1 MKNLFFTFILFFQ
14 ASLCFSQHS
23 DSIPNG
29 VYLTW
34 EQFKQG
40 KPASNPDLIVSKR
53 SSGDIFMKGG
63 NDFKVK
69 STSDSISKKFIAKE
83 IFAYVK
89 NDSIFLNCARLK
101 NHLPGYTYCA
111 GGKGRYVPFQ
121 AAMTKQKSFTM
132 AMIGG
137 ALASGLSAK
146 SRYWYVLD
154 TETGEPV
161 SLDKK
166 NLKKMLKDKPELLEQ
181 FEASKEKDTDEGLLH
196 FVSLLN
202 GGE

>member
-1 MKNLFFTFILFFQ
+1 MKNLFFTFIFLLQ
-14 ASLCFSQHS
+14 AFLCFSQHS

-29 VYLTW
+29 VYLTS

-63 NDFKVK
+63 NDFRVK
-69 STSDSISKKFIAKE
+69 SKNDSINKKFITKE

-89 NDSIFLNCARLK
+89 NDSVFLNCGRFK

-111 GGKGRYVPFQ
+111 SGKGRYFPFQ
-121 AAMTKQKSFTM
+121 AAMTKQESFSIGM
-132 AMIGG
+132 LGG

-146 SRYWYVLD
+146 SRYWYILD
-154 TETGEPV
+154 TETGEAI
-161 SLDKK
+161 SLNKK
-166 NLKKMLKDKPELLEQ
+166 NIKKMLKDKPELLEK
-181 FEASKEKDTDEGLLH
+181 FEADREKDSDENLLH